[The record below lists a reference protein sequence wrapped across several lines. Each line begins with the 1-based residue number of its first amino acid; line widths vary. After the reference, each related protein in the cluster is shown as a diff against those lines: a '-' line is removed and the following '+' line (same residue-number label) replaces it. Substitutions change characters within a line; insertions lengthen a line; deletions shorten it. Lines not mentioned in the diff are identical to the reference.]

1 MQHHRTHSP
10 ALRTTRRSLLHAACA
25 VPLVLGI
32 ASAATAQTAANTWP
46 SKTIRFVVPYPPGGP
61 TDLMAR
67 MLQPELQSRLGVTV
81 IVDNKGGA
89 GGNTGSAEVAKQAPA
104 DGHTLLLAASGPMAV
119 NPSLYASMPFNPLTD
134 LAPVI
139 QLSAFPLVLEV
150 HPSLGVKTLAE
161 FLALA
166 KAGKPVLSFASAG
179 NGTPQHLAGE
189 LFNTMAGV
197 KMGHIPYR
205 GAGPALND
213 LIGGQVNVMFDIVGS
228 SLPHIQAG
236 KLVPLAVT
244 SSERAKVL
252 PNVPTLAEAGVPG
265 YQITGWHGIAVR
277 AGTPQPVI
285 DKLNA
290 TVNAIFKE
298 PAFRAKWEAIGTPV
312 VAGSA
317 ADFGALIKA
326 DAQRLSKLVRDAG
339 VTVD

>member
-1 MQHHRTHSP
+1 MPHHPTLLP
-10 ALRTTRRSLLHAACA
+10 ALRTTRRTLLHAACA
-25 VPLVLGI
+25 VPLALGF
-32 ASAATAQTAANTWP
+32 ASQVAAQTSTSAWP

-119 NPSLYASMPFNPLTD
+119 NASLYSSMPFNPLTD
-134 LAPVI
+134 LAPVV

-161 FLALA
+161 FLAMA
-166 KAGKPVLSFASAG
+166 KAGKPVLSYASAG

-189 LFNTMAGV
+189 LFNSTLSV
-197 KMGHIPYR
+197 KLAHIPYR

-236 KLVPLAVT
+236 KLIPLAVT

-277 AGTPQPVI
+277 AGTPQPVV

-317 ADFGALIKA
+317 ADFGALIRA
-326 DAQRLSKLVRDAG
+326 DAQRLGKLVRDAG

>member
-1 MQHHRTHSP
+1 
-10 ALRTTRRSLLHAACA
+10 
-25 VPLVLGI
+25 
-32 ASAATAQTAANTWP
+32 
-46 SKTIRFVVPYPPGGP
+46 
-61 TDLMAR
+61 
-67 MLQPELQSRLGVTV
+67 
-81 IVDNKGGA
+81 
-89 GGNTGSAEVAKQAPA
+89 
-104 DGHTLLLAASGPMAV
+104 
-119 NPSLYASMPFNPLTD
+119 
-134 LAPVI
+134 
-139 QLSAFPLVLEV
+139 
-150 HPSLGVKTLAE
+150 
-161 FLALA
+161 
-166 KAGKPVLSFASAG
+166 VLSYASAG

-189 LFNTMAGV
+189 LFNTTSGV

-236 KLVPLAVT
+236 KLIPLAVT

-252 PNVPTLAEAGVPG
+252 PNVPTMAEAGIAG

-277 AGTPQPVI
+277 AGTPQATV

-298 PAFRAKWEAIGTPV
+298 PAFRAKWEAIGTPAV
-312 VAGSA
+312 GGTA

-326 DAQRLSKLVRDAG
+326 DAQRLGKLVRDAG

>member
-1 MQHHRTHSP
+1 MHHRPISSSTP
-10 ALRTTRRSLLHAACA
+10 RTSRRTVLHAALA
-25 VPLVLGI
+25 VPLALGL
-32 ASAATAQTAANTWP
+32 AGQAAAQSAATAFP

-67 MLQPELQSRLGVTV
+67 MLQPELQSRLGVPV
-81 IVDNKGGA
+81 VVDNKGGA

-134 LAPVI
+134 LVPVI

-166 KAGKPVLSFASAG
+166 KAGKLVLSFASAG

-236 KLVPLAVT
+236 KLIPLAVT

-252 PNVPTLAEAGVPG
+252 PNVPTMAEAGIAG

-277 AGTPQPVI
+277 AGTPQATI

-290 TVNAIFKE
+290 TVNAIFKD
-298 PAFRAKWEAIGTPV
+298 PAFRTKWEAIGTPV
-312 VAGSA
+312 VAGNA

-326 DAQRLSKLVRDAG
+326 DAQRLGKLVRDAG